1 MYLFK
6 SLLKPATLIAL
17 IVLSLLLFIRVL
29 DPFWVQTIRLS
40 TFDYYQTAKPRE
52 YSKQPIV
59 IVDIDEESLRQY
71 GQWPWP
77 RTLIADMINA
87 IAKRGGV
94 ATGFDIVFSE
104 PDRLSPS
111 NIAKDNSLLPADIR
125 QRLESLPDN
134 EESMAQAMKNHPVVL
149 GQAGVRNFSD
159 IAATQREIGNV
170 GFAQVGED
178 PIPYLTQKKLHDLIQ
193 NQPVLEDAATGYG
206 IFNIKADA
214 DNVVRRVPLVV
225 LVRDKIRLA
234 LSLELLRVAT
244 GGESFAIK
252 TNEAGIE
259 GIAVAGSLIN
269 TDGQGNVWPYFSVPN
284 KERYISASSIL
295 NGSVEPDLITDKMVL
310 VGTSATGL
318 EDYRAIPLGIQ
329 MPGVEIHTQILE
341 NILTDQYLKRPSITF
356 LIEFLL
362 ALLAGLLV
370 IALVSRLG
378 GVKSSIGVLILIA
391 SLFAYSWWNFSSR
404 QFLVDAT
411 YPILVT
417 SVLFVFMTTV
427 NYIVEEQQKQRIRS
441 AFGQYL
447 SPALVDQLTDN
458 PDKLVL
464 GGEMRELTILFSDIR
479 GFTTISEHY
488 RDDPAGLTKLMNEV
502 LTQLSKPILEH
513 NGTIDKYLG
522 DAVMAF
528 WNAPIDEKDHAYQA
542 CTSALR
548 MIEKIEEMNEYHHEQ
563 NVQNENQKLHEINIG
578 IGINTGQCVVGNMG
592 SESRFDYTALGDAVN
607 IASRLEGQ
615 SKPYGV
621 PIVIGQS
628 TQELVKDRLAI
639 FEIDLIRVVGKKDA
653 LHIYAL
659 AGFEAL
665 ATSEDFI
672 AFKALNASM
681 LSSYRLQDW
690 QSAYDAIGMMES
702 LNEKLKLPL
711 SDYLF
716 IYQTRIEEFR
726 NNPPGQYWD
735 GVYDAASK

>member
-1 MYLFK
+1 MHLFK
-6 SLLKPATLIAL
+6 NLLKPITLIAL
-17 IVLSLLLFIRVL
+17 SLLFILLCVRVF
-29 DPFWVQTIRLS
+29 DPFWVQTVRLAS
-40 TFDYYQTAKPRE
+40 FDYYQVTKPRE

-77 RTLIADMINA
+77 RTLVADLITG
-87 IAKRGGV
+87 IAKRGGI

-111 NIAKDNSLLPADIR
+111 NIAKDNNLLPSDIR
-125 QRLESLPDN
+125 KILEELPDN
-134 EESMAQAMKNHPVVL
+134 EERMAEVMRQHPVIL

-159 IAATQREIGNV
+159 IAAKQKEIRSI

-178 PIPYLTQKKLHDLIQ
+178 PIPYLTGKKLHDLIQ
-193 NQPVLEDAATGYG
+193 NQEVLENAASGLG
-206 IFNIKADA
+206 IFNIKADI

-225 LVRDKIRLA
+225 LVRDKLRLA
-234 LSLELLRVAT
+234 LSLEVLRVAT
-244 GGESFAIK
+244 GGESFTIK
-252 TNEAGIE
+252 TNQAGLE

-269 TDGQGNVWPYFSVPN
+269 TDGQGNIWPYFSPPN
-284 KERYISASSIL
+284 TARYISASAIL
-295 NGSVEPDLITDKMVL
+295 NGSVDANLMTGNMVL
-310 VGTSATGL
+310 IGTSATGL
-318 EDYRAIPLGIQ
+318 EDYRAVPLGIQ

-341 NILTDQYLKRPSITF
+341 NILTDEYLKRPSITF
-356 LIEFLL
+356 LIEIII
-362 ALLAGLLV
+362 AMLAGFLV

-378 GVKSSIGVLILIA
+378 GIKSSLGVLILIA
-391 SLFAYSWWNFSSR
+391 SLLAYSWWNFSNS
-404 QFLVDAT
+404 QFLIDAT
-411 YPILVT
+411 YPIIVT
-417 SVLFVFMTTV
+417 SLLFIFMTTA

-447 SPALVDQLTDN
+447 SPTLVDQLTEN

-479 GFTTISEHY
+479 GFTTISEHFS
-488 RDDPAGLTKLMNEV
+488 DNPTGLTKLMNEV
-502 LTQLSKPILEH
+502 LTQLSKPILNH

-528 WNAPIDEKDHAYQA
+528 WNAPIDEADHAYKA
-542 CTSALR
+542 CISALR
-548 MIEKIEEMNEYHHEQ
+548 MIEKIHAMNKQ
-563 NVQNENQKLHEINIG
+563 NQQQSVHDADSGLHEINIG
-578 IGINTGQCVVGNMG
+578 IGINTGPCVVGNMG

-628 TQELVKDRLAI
+628 TQALVKDRLAI
-639 FEIDLIRVVGKKDA
+639 FEIDLIRVVGKNDA
-653 LHIYAL
+653 LHVYAL

-665 ATSEDFI
+665 AKSEDFI

-690 QSAYDAIGMMES
+690 QSAYDAIGMMET
-702 LNEKLKLPL
+702 LNEKLQLPL
-711 SDYLF
+711 NEYLF

-726 NNPPGQYWD
+726 INAPGQYWD
-735 GVYDAASK
+735 GVYDASSK

>member
-1 MYLFK
+1 MHLFK
-6 SLLKPATLIAL
+6 NLLKPITLIAF
-17 IVLSLLLFIRVL
+17 SLLFILLCIRVF
-29 DPFWVQTIRLS
+29 DPFWVQTVRLAS
-40 TFDYYQTAKPRE
+40 FDYYQVTKPRE

-77 RTLIADMINA
+77 RTLVADLITG

-111 NIAKDNSLLPADIR
+111 NIAKDNNLLPSDIR
-125 QRLESLPDN
+125 KTLEELPDN
-134 EESMAQAMKNHPVVL
+134 EERMAEVMRQHPVIL

-159 IAATQREIGNV
+159 IAAKQKEIRSI

-178 PIPYLTQKKLHDLIQ
+178 PIPYLTGKKLHDLIQ
-193 NQPVLEDAATGYG
+193 NQEVLENAASGLG
-206 IFNIKADA
+206 IFNIKADI

-225 LVRDKIRLA
+225 LVRDKLRLA
-234 LSLELLRVAT
+234 LSLEVLRVAT
-244 GGESFAIK
+244 GGESFTIK
-252 TNEAGIE
+252 TNQAGLE

-269 TDGQGNVWPYFSVPN
+269 TDGQGNIWPYFSPPN
-284 KERYISASSIL
+284 AARYISASAIL
-295 NGSVEPDLITDKMVL
+295 NGSVDANLMTGNMVL
-310 VGTSATGL
+310 IGTSATGL
-318 EDYRAIPLGIQ
+318 EDYRAVPLGIQ

-341 NILTDQYLKRPSITF
+341 NILTDEYLKRPSITF
-356 LIEFLL
+356 LIEIII
-362 ALLAGLLV
+362 AMLAGFLV

-378 GVKSSIGVLILIA
+378 GIKSSLGVLILIA
-391 SLFAYSWWNFSSR
+391 SLLAYSWWNFSNS
-404 QFLVDAT
+404 QFLIDAT
-411 YPILVT
+411 YPIIVT
-417 SVLFVFMTTV
+417 SLLFIFMTTA

-447 SPALVDQLTDN
+447 SPTLVDQLTEN

-479 GFTTISEHY
+479 GFTTISEHFS
-488 RDDPAGLTKLMNEV
+488 DDPTGLTKLMNEV
-502 LTQLSKPILEH
+502 LTQLSKPILNH

-528 WNAPIDEKDHAYQA
+528 WNAPIDEADHAYKA
-542 CTSALR
+542 CISALR
-548 MIEKIEEMNEYHHEQ
+548 MIEKIHAMNEQ
-563 NVQNENQKLHEINIG
+563 NQQQSVHDADSGLHEINIG
-578 IGINTGQCVVGNMG
+578 IGINTGPCVVGNMG

-615 SKPYGV
+615 SKSYGV

-628 TQELVKDRLAI
+628 TQALVKDRLAI
-639 FEIDLIRVVGKKDA
+639 FEIDLIRVVGKNDA

-665 ATSEDFI
+665 AKSEDFI

-690 QSAYDAIGMMES
+690 QSAYDAIGMMET
-702 LNEKLKLPL
+702 LNEKLQLPL
-711 SDYLF
+711 NEYLF

-726 NNPPGQYWD
+726 INAPGQYWD
-735 GVYDAASK
+735 GVYDASSK